1 MKKCIPKK
9 ISVVL
14 VNQCNQRFPIINI
27 CKKKKIKIGRQLVLR
42 RIKTIKFPKKINS
55 FVI

>member
-1 MKKCIPKK
+1 MKKYIPKK

-14 VNQCNQRFPIINI
+14 VNQCSQRFPIISI